1 MSSDN
6 YAYDFYKWG
15 QEVMCA
21 ENVSNKTITN
31 SIQSGIK
38 SMVKREK
45 KIANYSQEYP
55 DSESNASI
63 TTYNS
68 DDLYYHMVKNN
79 MYNKINNTKINNTKI
94 NNNKI
99 NNTNKKF
106 NSNKKN
112 ASRWCCFHFKF
123 LAKKKYQDTL

>member
-31 SIQSGIK
+31 SIQYGIK

-68 DDLYYHMVKNN
+68 DDLYYHMVINN
-79 MYNKINNTKINNTKI
+79 MYNR
-94 NNNKI
+94 I

-106 NSNKKN
+106 NKNNKN